1 MKKAYASISGGLDSA
16 VLAYL
21 LKASGYELEL
31 VSYDYGQRHSKE
43 VEFAKVIAYN
53 LGANHR
59 IIDLTGFG
67 KMLKGSA
74 LTDNIDVPEGHYEE
88 ESMRVTVVPNRNAI
102 FLSILWGIA
111 SADPDAEVVGC
122 GVHAGDHYI
131 YPDCRPEFISLMN
144 DALRIGTE
152 GHRNPLLNITAP
164 LLRMT
169 KAEIV
174 SLGHKLGVP
183 FDETWTCYK
192 GGEYHCGK
200 CGSCRERAEAFQ
212 IAQVKDPTI
221 YA

>member
-43 VEFAKVIAYN
+43 VEFAKMIAFR

-59 IIDLTGFG
+59 IIDLKGFG

-74 LTDNIDVPEGHYEE
+74 LTDNIEVPEGHYEE

-111 SADPDAEVVGC
+111 SADPEAEVVGC

-144 DALRIGTE
+144 DALRVGTE

-174 SLGHKLGVP
+174 MMGSKLGVP

-192 GGEYHCGK
+192 GGDYHCGK